1 MTNLLTQRNTIRT
14 DAIALWLRV
23 GLGLVFVIGGWNKL
37 SQLLDPSRTDAIVT
51 TYMSAH
57 GYINNFFAQYLFT
70 GTFGD
75 WLTPWVFLTS
85 LSAFELASGIALAT
99 GLLVRPLALAW
110 GLLLWTFVMALPVIT
125 APGVGVSVDTYTA
138 PAMLVQIRDIG
149 LSGLMFTLFN
159 LGSGAGSLDGKLFGT
174 SAKATSVEWE
184 SLGLLARLS
193 VALPLIVG
201 GLFAGLD
208 HIQSFAT
215 SPWLILSLGVLLAIG
230 TGVRLA
236 GALVVV
242 VMLWFMSTKLNLD
255 ATLVANLNS
264 FKREFAILAGGIAL
278 AYAGGGHKFTLGSI
292 VETVR
297 RQRTAGL
304 VGVDSPYSGA

>member
-1 MTNLLTQRNTIRT
+1 MTNILTRRNTIRP
-14 DAIALWLRV
+14 DAIALWLRA

-37 SQLLDPSRTDAIVT
+37 SQLLDPARQDAIIT

-70 GTFGD
+70 GTFGN

-85 LSAFELASGIALAT
+85 LSAFELASGLALAA
-99 GLLVRPLALAW
+99 GLLVRPFALVW

-149 LSGLMFTLFN
+149 LSGLMFALFN

-174 SAKATSVEWE
+174 SVKVTNVQWDC
-184 SLGLLARLS
+184 LGLLVRLS

-201 GLFAGLD
+201 GLFSGLD
-208 HIQSFAT
+208 DIQSFAT
-215 SPWLILSLGVLLAIG
+215 SPWLILGLGLLLASG
-230 TGVRLA
+230 TGVHLA
-236 GALVVV
+236 GTLVVA
-242 VMLWFMSTKLNLD
+242 VMLWFIGTKLD
-255 ATLVANLNS
+255 FDITVIANLNS
-264 FKREFAILAGGIAL
+264 FKRELAFVAGGLAL
-278 AYAGGGHKFTLGSI
+278 AYAGGGHKFTLGNA
-292 VETVR
+292 VATLR
-297 RQRTAGL
+297 RQRTGL
-304 VGVDSPYSGA
+304 VDVRSPHATV